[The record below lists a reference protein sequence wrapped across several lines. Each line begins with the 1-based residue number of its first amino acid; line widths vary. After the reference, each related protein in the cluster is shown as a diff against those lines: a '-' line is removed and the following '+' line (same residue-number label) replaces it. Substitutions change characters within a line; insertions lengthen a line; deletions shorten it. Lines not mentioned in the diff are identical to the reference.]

1 MLLSDLDGCISET
14 ELSLYII
21 NTRREYFI
29 MWLMP
34 QCSIFLGSNV
44 ANVSKSAVVSG
55 MYASKGIHLGR
66 K

>member
-1 MLLSDLDGCISET
+1 MLLSGLDGCISET

-34 QCSIFLGSNV
+34 QCSIFLGSDV
-44 ANVSKSAVVSG
+44 TSVSKSAVVSG
-55 MYASKGIHLGR
+55 IYASRGIHLGR